1 MLKSYQLQARYQDM
15 ESEIMIIGKRVF
27 KKLRP
32 LNTVLTE
39 HQMCMCVY
47 LCVWVCN
54 VHTHTHAHTHTHI
67 YIYICIY
74 IYIYY

>member
-1 MLKSYQLQARYQDM
+1 MLKSCQLQALYQDM

-39 HQMCMCVY
+39 HQMCVY
-47 LCVWVCN
+47 IT
-54 VHTHTHAHTHTHI
+54 HTHTYTHT
-67 YIYICIY
+67 Y
-74 IYIYY
+74 IYIYELL